1 MNIKNDYPKAWEAYK
16 AYLLD
21 KYGGDKRIAEFIT
34 DETLELSLKSTP
46 MSGTAFLDSIG
57 FVGAVCYNGLEER
70 FVISLNGEAV
80 EDVDFEHNEDL
91 PFIGSSDRK
100 EAEITLIKY
109 LFSEVEKTL

>member
-21 KYGGDKRIAEFIT
+21 KYDGDKRIAEFIT

-46 MSGTAFLDSIG
+46 MSAAQYFDIIGMIGTYDYCFEDKC
-57 FVGAVCYNGLEER
+57 FEMKV
-70 FVISLNGEAV
+70 NGEPV
-80 EDVDFEHNEDL
+80 DVHEDHQYSN
-91 PFIGSSDRK
+91 DRR
-100 EAEITLIKY
+100 EIEINLIKY